1 MYRVVHINY
10 IKQVETYLRVD
21 NLRTYVAMG
30 VLSIMTLTLFI
41 QVLNPI
47 YIIDG
52 AIKAKIT
59 KKQLFRQGTQY
70 RYYRNG

>member
-1 MYRVVHINY
+1 MYRIVHINY

-21 NLRTYVAMG
+21 NLRMYAAMG

-47 YIIDG
+47 YVIDEV
-52 AIKAKIT
+52 IKTKIT
-59 KKQLFRQGTQY
+59 KKQLFHKGTQH
-70 RYYRNG
+70 RYYRNR